1 MYEVLDR
8 EIRSG
13 KSMLIMVHS
22 ESEWSIG
29 IYGRRMFK
37 NGKQ

>member
-1 MYEVLDR
+1 MYEVLDW
-8 EIRSG
+8 EVQSG
-13 KSMLIMVHS
+13 KLMLIMIHF
-22 ESEWSIG
+22 EPKWSIG